1 MVIFLL
7 ERYLIVDFQGK
18 GCTMN
23 PPPIHGETTHF
34 SQTPTLEIVYAA
46 DDHYVVPLV
55 AAISALVESQ
65 KSEPYEMRVTVLANQ
80 MSPSNVELIEN
91 LRTLGLSSENLRV
104 LDISDRIPE
113 GLPSRSPHNTY
124 ISQTAYARFL
134 APQLAQ
140 GSSDRIL
147 YLDADT
153 LVKGSLEPLLTLP
166 LGGRPAAAVC
176 DRIIETV
183 SHPQGLPNWR
193 DLGLAPDAPYFN
205 SGVLLMDCQLWRDE
219 QIAERLYAYCF
230 GRGDDLELFDQEALN
245 AVLGREIV
253 ALDPEYNMFTNHL
266 CNETVPGEAPLQRDP
281 LSPEDIASARIVH
294 YIGHL
299 KPWKP
304 GDTASIETDMFFEA
318 LDRTSLSGWRPTNV
332 VTSSAGH
339 E

>member
-1 MVIFLL
+1 MMSSLVRDDTNRFT
-7 ERYLIVDFQGK
+7 RK
-18 GCTMN
+18 
-23 PPPIHGETTHF
+23 
-34 SQTPTLEIVYAA
+34 PTLEIFYVA
-46 DDHYVVPLV
+46 DDHYVVPLA
-55 AAISALVESQ
+55 AAISALVASQESERFEI
-65 KSEPYEMRVTVLANQ
+65 SVTVLANQ

-91 LRTLGLSSENLRV
+91 LHSLGISSENLRV
-104 LDISDRIPE
+104 LDVSDKIPD

-124 ISQTAYARFL
+124 ISQTTYARFL

-140 GSSDRIL
+140 RSSDRIL

-153 LVKGSLEPLLTLP
+153 LVRSSLEPLLTLP
-166 LGGRPAAAVC
+166 LEGRPAAAVR
-176 DRIIETV
+176 DRIIGTV

-205 SGVLLMDCQLWRDE
+205 AGVLLIDSQLWRDK
-219 QIAERLYAYCF
+219 QLTERLFAYCF
-230 GRGDDLELFDQEALN
+230 SRGGDLELFDQEALN
-245 AVLGREIV
+245 AVLGREIL
-253 ALDPEYNMFTNHL
+253 ALEPDYNMFTNHL

-281 LSPEDIASARIVH
+281 LSPEDMASARIIH

-304 GDTASIETDMFFEA
+304 GDTPSLETDMFFEA
-318 LDRTSLSGWRPTNV
+318 LDRTSLSGWRPTEV

>member
-1 MVIFLL
+1 M
-7 ERYLIVDFQGK
+7 
-18 GCTMN
+18 MN
-23 PPPIHGETTHF
+23 APVHDETHRFT
-34 SQTPTLEIVYAA
+34 QTPTLEIFYVA

-65 KSEPYEMRVTVLANQ
+65 KSERFEMLVTVLANQ
-80 MSPSNVELIEN
+80 MSSSNVELVEN
-91 LRTLGLSSENLRV
+91 LHTLGISPENLRV

-124 ISQTAYARFL
+124 ISQTTYARFL
-134 APQLAQ
+134 APQLAR

-153 LVKGSLEPLLTLP
+153 LVRGSLEPLLSLP
-166 LGGRPAAAVC
+166 MGGRPAAAVR
-176 DRIIETV
+176 DRIIGTV

-193 DLGLAPDAPYFN
+193 DLELAPDAPYFN
-205 SGVLLMDCQLWRDE
+205 AGVLLIDSQLWRE
-219 QIAERLYAYCF
+219 NQITERLYAYCF

-245 AVLGREIV
+245 AVLGREIL
-253 ALDPEYNMFTNHL
+253 ALNPDYNMFTNHL

-281 LSPEDIASARIVH
+281 LSPEDMASARIIH

-304 GDTASIETDMFFEA
+304 GDTPSLETDMFFEA
-318 LDRTSLSGWRPTNV
+318 LDRTSLSGWRPTEV
-332 VTSSAGH
+332 ATSSAGH